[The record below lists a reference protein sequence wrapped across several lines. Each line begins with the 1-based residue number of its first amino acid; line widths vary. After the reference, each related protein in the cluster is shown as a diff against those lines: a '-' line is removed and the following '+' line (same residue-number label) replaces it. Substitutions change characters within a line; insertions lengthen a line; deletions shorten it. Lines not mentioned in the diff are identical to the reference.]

1 MPINPPIIKTN
12 KPPKKIK
19 SMGTAKM
26 FSKAFLVLAQKQTW
40 VIDASPDVIILDL
53 MMPGMDGWE
62 TLTRLKSSPESRDVP
77 VIISS
82 VLDED
87 ADLSKARRLGAADY
101 IPKPWVANDLL
112 QRIRWATT
120 IQSKIA

>member
-1 MPINPPIIKTN
+1 MTRILVVDDKADVRLLLVAVLERAGHEVIEA
-12 KPPKKIK
+12 
-19 SMGTAKM
+19 SDGTT
-26 FSKAFLVLAQKQTW
+26 VQTW

-87 ADLSKARRLGAADY
+87 ADLSKARRLGAVDY

-120 IQSKIA
+120 I